1 MTADFALLRAVKP
14 LCGLLLA
21 SLALVS
27 VGEVGAQPKPMP
39 AKPQG
44 RPNLIVVLLDD
55 ADVEIT
61 ESMPRLRSLMIEKG
75 VRFTSN
81 IASTPLCGPSRAVL
95 LTGQYAHN
103 TKVYYND
110 AAEGGYRAWS
120 KGGFDE
126 RNIGP
131 WLQAQGYRTGLFGK
145 YMNDF
150 PNGRPETFVPRGW
163 DDFRGVLSDREAH
176 NNRFTLN
183 ENGVLKLYEAST
195 GGYQTDILSARLEA
209 FVRAAARLDG
219 RPFFALLSVSA
230 PHVPPEPADRHLAAF
245 PGDQAPRKPSFDESD
260 LSDKPK
266 ALRDQAAALTPKTTR
281 EIATTY
287 RAMRQSLLSVE
298 DAMEALLKALTET
311 GEISTTYIFLTS
323 DNGWMRGEHRIPAE
337 KYVPYE
343 ESIRVPLIVRGPLV
357 AAGRSLRRVVG
368 LVDLVPTLLELAG
381 APKTAGAG
389 SDGRSL
395 VPLLHAN
402 DPSKVPWRES
412 ILIEHFGGGAPF
424 RVRSYSGTR
433 SENQTYVE
441 YVTGE
446 KESYDLVNDP
456 YQMENKAATLSP
468 SALAKLS
475 ARVKALKACAAAAC
489 RAAEGVSKN

>member
-1 MTADFALLRAVKP
+1 VTAGFGPLRAAKP
-14 LCGLLLA
+14 VRGLLFATFAFL
-21 SLALVS
+21 S
-27 VGEVGAQPKPMP
+27 VWGAGAQPKPTM
-39 AKPQG
+39 AKPKD
-44 RPNLIVVLLDD
+44 RPNLVVVLLDD
-55 ADVEIT
+55 AGVEIT
-61 ESMPRLRSLMIEKG
+61 ESMPRIRSLMIEKG
-75 VRFTSN
+75 VRFTSS

-110 AAEGGYRAWS
+110 GAEGGYRAWS
-120 KGGFDE
+120 KGGSDE

-150 PNGRPETFVPRGW
+150 PNGRPETFVPSGW
-163 DDFRGVLSDREAH
+163 DDFRGVLSDREAR

-183 ENGVLKLYEAST
+183 ENGFLRLYEASA
-195 GGYQTDILSARLEA
+195 GGYQTDVLSARLEA
-209 FVRAAARLDG
+209 FVRAAARPAG

-245 PGDQAPRKPSFDESD
+245 PGDHSPRKPSFDEAD
-260 LSDKPK
+260 LSDKPE
-266 ALRDQAAALTPKTTR
+266 ALRDQAASLTPMAAR
-281 EIATTY
+281 EIDATY

-311 GEISTTYIFLTS
+311 GEISKTYIFLTS

-337 KYVPYE
+337 KYAPYE
-343 ESIRVPLIVRGPLV
+343 ESIRVPLIVRGPLI
-357 AAGRSLRRVVG
+357 ASGRSLNRVVG
-368 LVDLVPTLLELAG
+368 VVDLVPTLLELAG
-381 APKTAGAG
+381 APKTAAAR

-395 VPLLHAN
+395 VPLLHAT
-402 DPSKVPWRES
+402 DPSRVPWRES

-424 RVRSYSGTR
+424 RVRSYSGMR
-433 SENQTYVE
+433 SENETYVE

-446 KESYDLVNDP
+446 KESYDLVKDP
-456 YQMENKAATLSP
+456 YQMENQAATLSP
-468 SALAKLS
+468 SALARRS
-475 ARVKALKACAAAAC
+475 ERVKAFKICAAAAC
-489 RAAEGVSKN
+489 RAVEGVSKN